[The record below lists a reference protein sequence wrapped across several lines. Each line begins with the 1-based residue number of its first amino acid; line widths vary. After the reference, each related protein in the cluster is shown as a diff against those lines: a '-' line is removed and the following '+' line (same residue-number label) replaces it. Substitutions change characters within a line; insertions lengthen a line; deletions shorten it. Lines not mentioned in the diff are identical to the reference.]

1 MPLSRAGVYK
11 NVQECT
17 ECWALQVLPHFML
30 FHVVEFLEAHTCF
43 LFSPLVLATQPLKI
57 VILKKGNQTSQK

>member
-1 MPLSRAGVYK
+1 MYK
-11 NVQECT
+11 PEPRT
-17 ECWALQVLPHFML
+17 LGSPIAAASML
-30 FHVVEFLEAHTCF
+30 LLVAFLEAHTCL